1 MKKFIL
7 IILLFTIPCFL
18 HSQSIIDLVTP
29 NVAFPGQDFEVNIIV
44 PENFIVYGQ
53 DIWCWIEASTINWDC
68 TSVFSP
74 EQQVVVA
81 DFALPYF
88 FPEEE
93 CEIIVYSD
101 TRPDARITFYVVPQ
115 YECPLI
121 WSIEPDHVVQ
131 GETVDLAISTQN
143 AQSTDPNVKLIH
155 GTDVIEATSVQ
166 QTGPD
171 EFEATVD
178 IPDDITP
185 ADWLVVLSNLSGS
198 GAEEWNVNNEIAVYS
213 SATGDLSGQ
222 VVKAGSGEPVEGATI
237 TCTYKST
244 QSSSSGLYNINDL
257 PIGEHEV
264 NCIAW
269 GYDGLY
275 DFVTIVLDEMTPFDF
290 TLNWGTCDPDPAT
303 IYKHVPPDGYETGY
317 VFCNNNGT
325 RDVNYSA
332 QCVFDENKGKNFG
345 DLLFSFD
352 ATTPTG
358 CTSLSGINTDG
369 TYFYITSYNSPDIYK
384 FQLDGT
390 YIETFSI
397 TGVTD
402 VRNLAYDGTYFYGG
416 EAEMYFWEM
425 DFASPSLISMTNT
438 LMQIR
443 AMTYDPV
450 NDGFWVNN
458 CLTDLRFIDRNGMQ
472 QDIIPSPGYMMSA
485 AYDGFSDGGPYLWCF
500 RGMNGPIQ
508 DCWIEQIDIA
518 TGEPTG
524 IEIQVNDDLGDGYA
538 SGLFCSDQIIPGKVV
553 LGGII
558 SQDTGDV
565 VFGYEIKADSWAT
578 ITENAT
584 GTIPAEG
591 SIEMTVELNATG
603 MEVGE
608 TYHCDIVIENNA
620 SDSSDV
626 IIPVTMVVS
635 YDVDDPP
642 NPQTCF
648 THHYPNPAEGSVE
661 INYTIPHMHE
671 GEEIPINIYNI
682 RGQLIN
688 SVQGKDGYAIWNT
701 ENISSGIYFYKI
713 QRDDIELVNKVLI
726 IK

>member
-1 MKKFIL
+1 MKKIIF
-7 IILLFTIPCFL
+7 IILLFTIPCL
-18 HSQSIIDLVTP
+18 LYAQSIIDLVTP

-44 PENFIVYGQ
+44 PEDFIVYGQ
-53 DIWCWIEASTINWDC
+53 DIWCWIEASTMNWDC

-101 TRPDARITFYVVPQ
+101 EKPDASIAFYIVPQ
-115 YECPLI
+115 YECPSI
-121 WSIEPDHVVQ
+121 WSIEPDHAIQ
-131 GETVDLAISTQN
+131 GETVDLTISTQN
-143 AQSTDPNVKLIH
+143 AQSADPNVKLIH

-185 ADWLVVLSNLSGS
+185 ADWLVVLSNLSGP
-198 GAEEWNVNNEIAVYS
+198 GGEEWIVNNEVSVYS
-213 SATGDLSGQ
+213 SATGDLTGH
-222 VVKAGSGEPVEGATI
+222 VITAGIIEPIEGATV

-244 QSSSSGLYNINDL
+244 QTDHLGSYVIEDI
-257 PIGEHEV
+257 PIGEH
-264 NCIAW
+264 IAYCSAL
-269 GYDGLY
+269 GYDDY
-275 DFVTIVLDEMTPFDF
+275 EVFVTIFLDEITSNDF
-290 TLNWGTCDPDPAT
+290 IIQWASFEHDPLT
-303 IYKHVPPDGYETGY
+303 IFKHVPPGDFVHSY
-317 VFCNNNGT
+317 VICGNPGT
-325 RDVNYSA
+325 RDLEFLANCNY
-332 QCVFDENKGKNFG
+332 VFDIKRNFG
-345 DLLFSFD
+345 DLLFSYD
-352 ATTPTG
+352 ATAITG
-358 CTSLSGINTDG
+358 STSLFGVNTDG
-369 TYFYITSYNSPDIYK
+369 TYFYITNYSNTDIYK
-384 FQLDGT
+384 LDLDGT
-390 YIETFSI
+390 YIETLIIPS
-397 TGVTD
+397 VTD
-402 VRNLAYDGTYFYGG
+402 LRDLAYDGTYFYGG
-416 EAEMYFWEM
+416 KKEMYFWEM
-425 DFASPSLISMTNT
+425 DFDSQSLISTTNT

-443 AMTYDPV
+443 GMTYDPL

-458 CLTDLRFIDRNGMQ
+458 VTTDLRFINRIGMQ
-472 QDIIPSPGYMMSA
+472 QDIIPSPGYMMGV

-500 RGMNGPIQ
+500 RGINGPVQ

-524 IEIQVNDDLGDGYA
+524 VEIQVNDDLGDGYA
-538 SGLFCSDQIIPGKVV
+538 GGLFCSDQIIPGKVV

-558 SQDTGDV
+558 SQDTKDV
-565 VFGYEIKADSWAT
+565 IFGYEIKSDGWAT

-584 GTIPAEG
+584 GTIPAGG
-591 SIEMTVELNATG
+591 SVEMTVELNATG

-608 TYHCDIVIENNA
+608 EHHCDIVIEHDG
-620 SDSSDV
+620 SDSTDV
-626 IIPVTMVVS
+626 IIPVTMIVS

-642 NPQTCF
+642 IHTSFINHF
-648 THHYPNPAEGSVE
+648 PNPATGSVE
-661 INYTIPHMHE
+661 IDYSVPQIHE
-671 GEEIPINIYNI
+671 GEEIPIYIYNI

-688 SVQGKDGYAIWNT
+688 SVQGRDGYAIWNT

-713 QRDDIELVNKVLI
+713 EREGIELVNKVLI

>member
-7 IILLFTIPCFL
+7 IILLFTIPCLL
-18 HSQSIIDLVTP
+18 HAQSIIDLVTP
-29 NVAFPGQDFEVNIIV
+29 NVAFPGQNFEVNIIV
-44 PENFIVYGQ
+44 PEDFIVYGQ
-53 DIWCWIEASTINWDC
+53 DIWCWIEASTMNCDC
-68 TSVFSP
+68 TSINSP
-74 EQQVVVA
+74 EQRVVVA

-101 TRPDARITFYVVPQ
+101 EKPDASITFYVVPQ
-115 YECPLI
+115 YECPSILF
-121 WSIEPDHVVQ
+121 IEPDHAIQ
-131 GETVDLAISTQN
+131 GETVDLTISTQN
-143 AQSTDPNVKLIH
+143 AQSDDPNVKLIH

-198 GAEEWNVNNEIAVYS
+198 GGEEWNVNNEVAVYS
-213 SATGDLSGQ
+213 SATGDLTGE
-222 VVKAGSGEPVEGATI
+222 VFKAGSSNPIEGATV

-244 QSSSSGLYNINDL
+244 QTNSSGSYSINDV
-257 PIGEHEV
+257 PIGEHQIS
-264 NCIAW
+264 CMAW
-269 GYDGLY
+269 GYDGY
-275 DFVTIVLDEMTPFDF
+275 VDFVTIILDDVTSYDF
-290 TLNWGTCDPDPAT
+290 NLNWGTCDPDPAI

-317 VFCNNNGT
+317 IFCNNTGT

-332 QCVFDENKGKNFG
+332 QCVFDEDEGKNFG

-352 ATTPTG
+352 ATATTG
-358 CTSLSGINTDG
+358 STKLFGINTDG
-369 TYFYITSYNSPDIYK
+369 SYFYLADYDISEFYK
-384 FQLDGT
+384 LDFDGT
-390 YIETFSI
+390 LINSFSI
-397 TGVTD
+397 PGVSEI
-402 VRNLAYDGTYFYGG
+402 RGLAYDGTYFYGG
-416 EAEMYFWEM
+416 KREMYFWEM
-425 DFASPSLISMTNT
+425 DFDTQSLISTTNT

-458 CLTDLRFIDRNGMQ
+458 VTTDLRLINRIGMQ
-472 QDIIPSPGYMMSA
+472 QDIIPSPGYMMGV

-500 RGMNGPIQ
+500 RGVNGPVQ

-518 TGEPTG
+518 TGTPTG
-524 IEIQVNDDLGDGYA
+524 VEIQVNDDLGDGYA

-558 SQDTGDV
+558 SQATKDV
-565 VFGYEIKADSWAT
+565 VFGYEIKSDDWAM

-584 GTIPAEG
+584 GTIPAGG
-591 SIEMTVELNATG
+591 SIGMTIELNATG

-608 TYHCDIVIENNA
+608 EHHCDIVIEHDG
-620 SDSSDV
+620 SDSTDV
-626 IIPVTMVVS
+626 IVPITMIVS

-642 NPQTCF
+642 TSQTLCAQ
-648 THHYPNPAEGSVE
+648 HCPNPAASSVE
-661 INYTIPHMHE
+661 ISYFVPHMHE
-671 GEEIPINIYNI
+671 GEEIPICIYNI
-682 RGQLIN
+682 RGQLID
-688 SVQGKDGYAIWNT
+688 SVQGRDGRAIWNT
-701 ENISSGIYFYKI
+701 KHITSGIYFYKI
-713 QRDDIELVNKVLI
+713 EKENIELVRKMLI